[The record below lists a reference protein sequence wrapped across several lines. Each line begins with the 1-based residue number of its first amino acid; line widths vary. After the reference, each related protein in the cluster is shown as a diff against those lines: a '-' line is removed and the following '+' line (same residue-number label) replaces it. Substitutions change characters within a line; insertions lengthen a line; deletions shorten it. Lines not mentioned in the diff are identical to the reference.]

1 MFYRQTYIFSLFA
14 VALILNLIL
23 TENTMENERSS
34 RFVRVNALQTAL
46 AALTTFA
53 AGYYI
58 EWRGFKDLY
67 WMALFTQ
74 ILSIAIVLLYFKSAD
89 SGDTDERRSLLSTTS
104 DELEVILPS
113 NCNRFWKICTVFRWN
128 CRSKKMSISLYLTVL
143 ANIFFMLATAC
154 FAPFLWILLSAPFC
168 WTSADVGNFSALGA
182 ISTAI
187 LSLLGMQILTYIGAS
202 DAIICAI
209 GHLFFAGASLWVA
222 YARHTWQLYVGLL
235 LNALSGYQGS
245 LTTSMISKWLQ
256 INERDHAFTF
266 ITLTNTIMTTFGN
279 SFFNWL
285 YSKTVSNHRNL
296 TLLLAAGLSTVAF
309 VLNV

>member
-1 MFYRQTYIFSLFA
+1 M
-14 VALILNLIL
+14 NLIL
-23 TENTMENERSS
+23 TENTLESERSS

-46 AALTTFA
+46 SAITTFA

-67 WMALFTQ
+67 WMALLTQ
-74 ILSIAIVLLYFKSAD
+74 ILSIIIVLLYFKSYD
-89 SGDTDERRSLLSTTS
+89 SNDVEERRLLISTES
-104 DELEVILPS
+104 DELEMILS
-113 NCNRFWKICTVFRWN
+113 NNCHRFWKVCTVFRWN
-128 CRSKKMSISLYLTVL
+128 RRSKKNNISLYLTVL
-143 ANIFFMLATAC
+143 ANIFTMLATAC
-154 FAPFLWILLSAPFC
+154 FAPFLWLLLSAPFC

-182 ISTAI
+182 ISSAI
-187 LSLLGMQILTYIGAS
+187 LSLLAMQIFTYMGAD

-209 GHLFFAGASLWVA
+209 SQLFFAGTCLCAAFSQ
-222 YARHTWQLYVGLL
+222 HTWQLYVGLF

-256 INERDHAFTF
+256 VNERDHAFTF
-266 ITLTNTIMTTFGN
+266 VTLINTIMTAFGN

-296 TLLLAAGLSTVAF
+296 TLLLAAGLSIVPLF
-309 VLNV
+309 LNM